1 MTFFLLTFFGAL
13 YKSNKKAGE
22 LSEKVFSI
30 LGFNSVDEQDFY
42 NDFIIK
48 DGVHIS
54 VMEYRKNLKGQ
65 DPYPEDYFDKK
76 ERLKL

>member
-1 MTFFLLTFFGAL
+1 LGAL

-30 LGFNSVDEQDFY
+30 LGFKSVDEQDFY

-48 DGVHIS
+48 DGVHVS
-54 VMEYRKNLKGQ
+54 VMEYRKNLKTQ
-65 DPYPEDYFDKK
+65 TLIQKIILIKK